1 MRKKS
6 LVNMQSF
13 IQASQREVNQAV
25 FEFKQLLDAEEWNR
39 LRQRARSTDE
49 QRAMDEACVSRYRLL
64 KKLGLVVYDKEKRVM
79 TIARLD
85 IL

>member
-6 LVNMQSF
+6 LVELQSF
-13 IQASQREVNQAV
+13 IQANQREINQAV
-25 FEFKQLLDAEEWNR
+25 FEFRQMLGTDEWNR
-39 LRQRARSTDE
+39 LRQRARSSDE

-64 KKLGLVVYDKEKRVM
+64 RKLGLVVYDKEKRVM
-79 TIARLD
+79 TFARLD

>member
-1 MRKKS
+1 MRKMSFVK
-6 LVNMQSF
+6 MQSF
-13 IQASQREVNQAV
+13 IQANQREINQAV
-25 FEFKQLLDAEEWNR
+25 FEFKQLLDAKEWNR
-39 LRQRARSTDE
+39 LRQRTRTTDE